1 MYTVSGFRYRNVLV
15 WFLLMRERALCK
27 QEYDTRTVYSRLTT
41 SSGRIRTPTS
51 PSLAVQSITNHR
63 VLLTV
68 RVIRLSTNY
77 VNGLGIRKVEYRGSE
92 PEFAWR
98 ESGKQF
104 MKNHPPVHP
113 TGIRTSIS
121 ASSAVWL
128 TTTSALANYAT
139 EAVQEQDSA
148 SKDNLP
154 LNTLKLRCLTE
165 CLVPVEPQDL
175 SDNSPTP
182 LPLKGS
188 ITKMA
193 PNLMKRDA
201 PAEPTAEVAVPP
213 PPPPA
218 DTKAQALIGSTQE
231 IPIDVSTEPTEA
243 VVTPTPGKSKANEI
257 SEQVVKLGNELAH
270 DMGIPMWGLIAI
282 IVGIC
287 LVFLCICVCCI
298 RRCCKKRRSKDGKK
312 GKGGVDLKSVQLL
325 GSAYKEKVQ
334 PDMEELTENQE
345 EADEAESKQSEIK
358 LGRLQYKLEYDFN
371 SNSLSVTVIQAEDL
385 PALDMG
391 GTSDPYVKVYLLPDK
406 KKKFETKVHR
416 KTLSPVFNETF
427 TFKNVPYAEA
437 MNKTL
442 VFAIFDFDRFSK
454 HDQIGEVK
462 LPLCQVDLA
471 QTIEDWK
478 ELQSVEGEG
487 GQDNKLGDIC
497 FSLRYVPT
505 AGKLTVVILEAKN
518 LKKMDIALMQNGKR
532 LKKKKTS
539 IKKCTLNPYYNES
552 FTFEVPFEQIQK
564 VNLVVTVV
572 DYDRIGTS
580 EPIGKVVLG
589 YNASGTELRHWSDML
604 ASPRRPIAQWHTL
617 KDPEDDK
624 KD

>member
-1 MYTVSGFRYRNVLV
+1 MAPGNKI
-15 WFLLMRERALCK
+15 WKREAEPDSDAAKLS
-27 QEYDTRTVYSRLTT
+27 EAAST
-41 SSGRIRTPTS
+41 
-51 PSLAVQSITNHR
+51 LATKIFGHKHHR
-63 VLLTV
+63 
-68 RVIRLSTNY
+68 
-77 VNGLGIRKVEYRGSE
+77 
-92 PEFAWR
+92 
-98 ESGKQF
+98 
-104 MKNHPPVHP
+104 
-113 TGIRTSIS
+113 
-121 ASSAVWL
+121 
-128 TTTSALANYAT
+128 TTTESELETEENDEYSSTAAPTKGEAEKISEKAAEITEALAH
-139 EAVQEQDSA
+139 E
-148 SKDNLP
+148 
-154 LNTLKLRCLTE
+154 
-165 CLVPVEPQDL
+165 
-175 SDNSPTP
+175 
-182 LPLKGS
+182 
-188 ITKMA
+188 
-193 PNLMKRDA
+193 
-201 PAEPTAEVAVPP
+201 
-213 PPPPA
+213 
-218 DTKAQALIGSTQE
+218 
-231 IPIDVSTEPTEA
+231 
-243 VVTPTPGKSKANEI
+243 
-257 SEQVVKLGNELAH
+257 
-270 DMGIPMWGLIAI
+270 MGIPTWGLVSII
-282 IVGIC
+282 IVVCLIILGIC
-287 LVFLCICVCCI
+287 GFCI
-298 RRCCKKRRSKDGKK
+298 RRCFRKRRSKDGKK
-312 GKGGVDLKSVQLL
+312 GMKGVDLKS
-325 GSAYKEKVQ
+325 VQ
-334 PDMEELTENQE
+334 PDMEELTENAE
-345 EADEAESKQSEIK
+345 ENDEGESKQSEQK
-358 LGRLQYKLEYDFN
+358 LGKLQYKLEYDFN
-371 SNSLSVTVIQAEDL
+371 ANALTVTVIQAEEL

-416 KTLSPVFNETF
+416 KTLNPVFNESF
-427 TFKNVPYAEA
+427 TFKSLPYAEA

-462 LPLCQVDLA
+462 VPLCQIDLA
-471 QTIEDWK
+471 QTIEEWR

-518 LKKMDIALMQNGKR
+518 LKKMDVGGLSDPYVKIALMQNGKR

-552 FTFEVPFEQIQK
+552 FSFEVPFEQIQK

>member
-1 MYTVSGFRYRNVLV
+1 MSQSILR
-15 WFLLMRERALCK
+15 LLKREASNI
-27 QEYDTRTVYSRLTT
+27 TASTGNSTT
-41 SSGRIRTPTS
+41 NITLPAVSSGGTVPETIVKLEGSTTEFSTTPPDVTTTG
-51 PSLAVQSITNHR
+51 PALKDRAMEMAEVVAEKTGMKPWMVITI
-63 VLLTV
+63 
-68 RVIRLSTNY
+68 VIAICAII
-77 VNGLGIRKVEYRGSE
+77 LGIC
-92 PEFAWR
+92 F
-98 ESGKQF
+98 
-104 MKNHPPVHP
+104 
-113 TGIRTSIS
+113 
-121 ASSAVWL
+121 
-128 TTTSALANYAT
+128 
-139 EAVQEQDSA
+139 
-148 SKDNLP
+148 
-154 LNTLKLRCLTE
+154 
-165 CLVPVEPQDL
+165 
-175 SDNSPTP
+175 
-182 LPLKGS
+182 
-188 ITKMA
+188 
-193 PNLMKRDA
+193 
-201 PAEPTAEVAVPP
+201 
-213 PPPPA
+213 
-218 DTKAQALIGSTQE
+218 
-231 IPIDVSTEPTEA
+231 
-243 VVTPTPGKSKANEI
+243 
-257 SEQVVKLGNELAH
+257 
-270 DMGIPMWGLIAI
+270 
-282 IVGIC
+282 
-287 LVFLCICVCCI
+287 CCI
-298 RRCCKKRRSKDGKK
+298 RRCFRKRRAKDGKK
-312 GKGGVDLKSVQLL
+312 GMKGVDLKSVQLL
-325 GSAYKEKVQ
+325 GSSYKEKVQ
-334 PDMEELTENQE
+334 PDMDELTENAE
-345 EADEAESKQSEIK
+345 EPDEAEKPEVQK
-358 LGRLQYKLEYDFN
+358 LGKLQYKLEYDFN
-371 SNSLSVTVIQAEDL
+371 QNSLSVTVIQAEDL

-427 TFKNVPYAEA
+427 VFKNIPYADA

-462 LPLCQVDLA
+462 VPLCQIDLA
-471 QTIEDWK
+471 QTIEEWR

-487 GQDNKLGDIC
+487 GQLGDIC

-518 LKKMDIALMQNGKR
+518 LKKMDVGGLSDPYVKIALVQNGKR

-617 KDPEDDK
+617 KDPEDEK

>member
-1 MYTVSGFRYRNVLV
+1 MPPFPQEGPTVAEETKMDSEGGTGFTPQPVEESLSNPAESTLQEAKEKYPLHHFDHKLHVQ
-15 WFLLMRERALCK
+15 ERLNRS
-27 QEYDTRTVYSRLTT
+27 EGGSPEFTT
-41 SSGRIRTPTS
+41 SPPTTMEPSTTALSAKGELEEIIKKAEDMSGLPDWAIVTIFIVV
-51 PSLAVQSITNHR
+51 AIFV
-63 VLLTV
+63 
-68 RVIRLSTNY
+68 
-77 VNGLGIRKVEYRGSE
+77 LGIC
-92 PEFAWR
+92 F
-98 ESGKQF
+98 
-104 MKNHPPVHP
+104 
-113 TGIRTSIS
+113 
-121 ASSAVWL
+121 
-128 TTTSALANYAT
+128 
-139 EAVQEQDSA
+139 
-148 SKDNLP
+148 
-154 LNTLKLRCLTE
+154 
-165 CLVPVEPQDL
+165 
-175 SDNSPTP
+175 
-182 LPLKGS
+182 
-188 ITKMA
+188 
-193 PNLMKRDA
+193 
-201 PAEPTAEVAVPP
+201 
-213 PPPPA
+213 
-218 DTKAQALIGSTQE
+218 
-231 IPIDVSTEPTEA
+231 
-243 VVTPTPGKSKANEI
+243 
-257 SEQVVKLGNELAH
+257 
-270 DMGIPMWGLIAI
+270 
-282 IVGIC
+282 
-287 LVFLCICVCCI
+287 CCI
-298 RRCCKKRRSKDGKK
+298 RRCCRKRRAKGDKK
-312 GKGGVDLKSVQLL
+312 GMKGVDLKSVQLL
-325 GSAYKEKVQ
+325 GSSYKEKVQ
-334 PDMEELTENQE
+334 PDMDELTENAE
-345 EADEAESKQSEIK
+345 EPDEGDKPVEQK
-358 LGRLQYKLEYDFN
+358 LGKLQYKLEYDFN
-371 SNSLSVTVIQAEDL
+371 QNSLSVTVIQAEEL

-416 KTLSPVFNETF
+416 KTLNPVFNETF
-427 TFKNVPYAEA
+427 VFKGIPYAEA

-462 LPLCQVDLA
+462 VPLCQIDLA
-471 QTIEDWK
+471 QTIEEWR

-518 LKKMDIALMQNGKR
+518 LKKMDVGGLSDPYVKIALMQNGKR

-617 KDPEDDK
+617 KDPEDEK

>member
-1 MYTVSGFRYRNVLV
+1 MSPVLPQLR
-15 WFLLMRERALCK
+15 WRRDADASTEKPASSTMAASAAP
-27 QEYDTRTVYSRLTT
+27 TASSTA
-41 SSGRIRTPTS
+41 SSG
-51 PSLAVQSITNHR
+51 
-63 VLLTV
+63 
-68 RVIRLSTNY
+68 STEAP
-77 VNGLGIRKVEYRGSE
+77 I
-92 PEFAWR
+92 
-98 ESGKQF
+98 
-104 MKNHPPVHP
+104 
-113 TGIRTSIS
+113 
-121 ASSAVWL
+121 
-128 TTTSALANYAT
+128 TTTT
-139 EAVQEQDSA
+139 ES
-148 SKDNLP
+148 
-154 LNTLKLRCLTE
+154 
-165 CLVPVEPQDL
+165 L
-175 SDNSPTP
+175 SE
-182 LPLKGS
+182 K
-188 ITKMA
+188 
-193 PNLMKRDA
+193 
-201 PAEPTAEVAVPP
+201 TA
-213 PPPPA
+213 
-218 DTKAQALIGSTQE
+218 
-231 IPIDVSTEPTEA
+231 
-243 VVTPTPGKSKANEI
+243 
-257 SEQVVKLGNELAH
+257 ELAH
-270 DMGIPMWGLIAI
+270 KMNLETWQLVAI
-282 IVGIC
+282 LVGVGVVVLGVC
-287 LVFLCICVCCI
+287 FCCI
-298 RRCCKKRRSKDGKK
+298 RRCFRKRRSKDGKK
-312 GKGGVDLKSVQLL
+312 GMKGVDFKSVQLL
-325 GSAYKEKVQ
+325 GSAYKEK
-334 PDMEELTENQE
+334 PDMEELTENAE
-345 EADEAESKQSEIK
+345 EPDDGEEKKEEQK
-358 LGRLQYKLEYDFN
+358 LGKLQYKLEYDFN
-371 SNSLSVTVIQAEDL
+371 SNSLSVTVIQAEEL

-427 TFKNVPYAEA
+427 VFKSVPYADA

-462 LPLCQVDLA
+462 VPLCQVDLA
-471 QTIEDWK
+471 QTIEEWR

-518 LKKMDIALMQNGKR
+518 LKKMDVGGLSDPYVKIALMQNGKR

-617 KDPEDDK
+617 KDPEDGEK

>member
-1 MYTVSGFRYRNVLV
+1 M
-15 WFLLMRERALCK
+15 
-27 QEYDTRTVYSRLTT
+27 
-41 SSGRIRTPTS
+41 S
-51 PSLAVQSITNHR
+51 PSLLRRLVRWPREAVEEPPLVSTGGPTSS
-63 VLLTV
+63 TV
-68 RVIRLSTNY
+68 ASATEPSLPMSPSEPGLSTTTTTQETLSEKTAEIARKMNMETWQL
-77 VNGLGIRKVEYRGSE
+77 VAILVGVAVVVLGIC
-92 PEFAWR
+92 F
-98 ESGKQF
+98 
-104 MKNHPPVHP
+104 
-113 TGIRTSIS
+113 
-121 ASSAVWL
+121 
-128 TTTSALANYAT
+128 
-139 EAVQEQDSA
+139 
-148 SKDNLP
+148 
-154 LNTLKLRCLTE
+154 
-165 CLVPVEPQDL
+165 
-175 SDNSPTP
+175 
-182 LPLKGS
+182 
-188 ITKMA
+188 
-193 PNLMKRDA
+193 
-201 PAEPTAEVAVPP
+201 
-213 PPPPA
+213 
-218 DTKAQALIGSTQE
+218 
-231 IPIDVSTEPTEA
+231 
-243 VVTPTPGKSKANEI
+243 
-257 SEQVVKLGNELAH
+257 
-270 DMGIPMWGLIAI
+270 
-282 IVGIC
+282 
-287 LVFLCICVCCI
+287 CCI
-298 RRCCKKRRSKDGKK
+298 RRCFRKRRSKDGKK
-312 GKGGVDLKSVQLL
+312 GMKGVDLKSVQLL

-334 PDMEELTENQE
+334 PDMEELTENAE
-345 EADEAESKQSEIK
+345 EPDDGDSKKEEQK
-358 LGRLQYKLEYDFN
+358 LGKLQYKLEYDFN

-427 TFKNVPYAEA
+427 VFKSVPYADA

-462 LPLCQVDLA
+462 VPLCQVDLA
-471 QTIEDWK
+471 QTIEEWR

-518 LKKMDIALMQNGKR
+518 LKKMDVGGLSDPYVKIALMQNGKR

-617 KDPEDDK
+617 KDPEDGEK

>member
-1 MYTVSGFRYRNVLV
+1 MAPRSFVKRNAEAPQKTEENVGGGITDSNVLPTTDTSEKNGGTEEV
-15 WFLLMRERALCK
+15 FTAKSENKFK
-27 QEYDTRTVYSRLTT
+27 QFEEELEKD
-41 SSGRIRTPTS
+41 
-51 PSLAVQSITNHR
+51 
-63 VLLTV
+63 
-68 RVIRLSTNY
+68 
-77 VNGLGIRKVEYRGSE
+77 LGIPS
-92 PEFAWR
+92 
-98 ESGKQF
+98 
-104 MKNHPPVHP
+104 
-113 TGIRTSIS
+113 
-121 ASSAVWL
+121 
-128 TTTSALANYAT
+128 
-139 EAVQEQDSA
+139 
-148 SKDNLP
+148 
-154 LNTLKLRCLTE
+154 
-165 CLVPVEPQDL
+165 
-175 SDNSPTP
+175 
-182 LPLKGS
+182 
-188 ITKMA
+188 
-193 PNLMKRDA
+193 
-201 PAEPTAEVAVPP
+201 
-213 PPPPA
+213 
-218 DTKAQALIGSTQE
+218 
-231 IPIDVSTEPTEA
+231 
-243 VVTPTPGKSKANEI
+243 
-257 SEQVVKLGNELAH
+257 
-270 DMGIPMWGLIAI
+270 WGLVAI
-282 IVGIC
+282 LIVVGVIILGIC
-287 LVFLCICVCCI
+287 FCCI
-298 RRCCKKRRSKDGKK
+298 RRCCRKRRSKDGKK
-312 GKGGVDLKSVQLL
+312 GLKGAVDLKSVQLL
-325 GSAYKEKVQ
+325 GSTYKDK
-334 PDMEELTENQE
+334 PDMEELTDNAE
-345 EADEAESKQSEIK
+345 EPDEAESKQSEVK

-371 SNSLSVTVIQAEDL
+371 SNSLAVTVIQAEEL

-416 KTLSPVFNETF
+416 KTLNPVFNETF
-427 TFKNVPYAEA
+427 TFKAVPYADA

-462 LPLCQVDLA
+462 VPLCQIDLA
-471 QTIEDWK
+471 QTIEEWR

-518 LKKMDIALMQNGKR
+518 LKKMDVGGLSDPYVKIALMQNGKR

-564 VNLVVTVV
+564 VQLVVTVV

-617 KDPEDDK
+617 KDPEDGDK

>member
-1 MYTVSGFRYRNVLV
+1 MSPPLELALRRRREVPAPVDKDPMESTTIGGGVSTGSP
-15 WFLLMRERALCK
+15 EI
-27 QEYDTRTVYSRLTT
+27 TT
-41 SSGRIRTPTS
+41 SGATGEPT
-51 PSLAVQSITNHR
+51 L
-63 VLLTV
+63 
-68 RVIRLSTNY
+68 
-77 VNGLGIRKVEYRGSE
+77 
-92 PEFAWR
+92 
-98 ESGKQF
+98 
-104 MKNHPPVHP
+104 PP
-113 TGIRTSIS
+113 
-121 ASSAVWL
+121 
-128 TTTSALANYAT
+128 TTT
-139 EAVQEQDSA
+139 
-148 SKDNLP
+148 
-154 LNTLKLRCLTE
+154 
-165 CLVPVEPQDL
+165 
-175 SDNSPTP
+175 
-182 LPLKGS
+182 
-188 ITKMA
+188 
-193 PNLMKRDA
+193 
-201 PAEPTAEVAVPP
+201 TAETIAAGTAAFAGKLNIQPWQLVAILVGVAV
-213 PPPPA
+213 
-218 DTKAQALIGSTQE
+218 
-231 IPIDVSTEPTEA
+231 
-243 VVTPTPGKSKANEI
+243 VV
-257 SEQVVKLGNELAH
+257 LG
-270 DMGIPMWGLIAI
+270 
-282 IVGIC
+282 VC
-287 LVFLCICVCCI
+287 FCCI
-298 RRCCKKRRSKDGKK
+298 RRCFRKRRSNKDKTK
-312 GKGGVDLKSVQLL
+312 GMKGVVGLKDVQLL
-325 GSAYKEKVQ
+325 GSAYKEK
-334 PDMEELTENQE
+334 PDMEELTENAE
-345 EADEAESKQSEIK
+345 EPDDGDSKKEEQK
-358 LGRLQYKLEYDFN
+358 LGKLLYKLEYDFN
-371 SNSLSVTVIQAEDL
+371 SNSLSVTVIKAEDL

-427 TFKNVPYAEA
+427 VFKSVPYADA

-462 LPLCQVDLA
+462 VPLCQVDLA
-471 QTIEDWK
+471 QTIEEWR

-518 LKKMDIALMQNGKR
+518 LKKMDVGGLSDPYVKIALMQNGKR

-617 KDPEDDK
+617 KDPDDGEK